1 MPWCSCSCLLF
12 ELQFEVYEGGHTP
25 LGVLV
30 YPPVMDEPD
39 RDWVEEMQLF
49 SARATG
55 DHEPGVL
62 QDAQVLHHA
71 ETGHFENR
79 LELCQRQAVVG
90 EEPVEQGASRWVG
103 ERLEHPV
110 VVIGHISTIRDQMVT
125 CQPRSGNV
133 RKFSGHVDPELA
145 RST

>member
-1 MPWCSCSCLLF
+1 MPWYSCSCLLF

-39 RDWVEEMQLF
+39 GDGVEEMQLF

-62 QDAQVLHHA
+62 QHAQVLHHP
-71 ETGHFENR
+71 ETSHFENR

-103 ERLEHPV
+103 ERPEHPV
-110 VVIGHISTIRDQMVT
+110 VVIGHLFIIRDQMVT
-125 CQPRSGNV
+125 CQLRPWSL
-133 RKFSGHVDPELA
+133 RKFSGHVDLERA